1 MRARAIIPQ
10 KPIALAKGRLAA
22 VLGPKSRAALSLALL
37 QHVCATLRT
46 AADVE
51 DVVVMTPDQDVRAR
65 VAAWGVRA
73 IPDPAPGLNP
83 ALTEALVPMVGW
95 SHGLLIVAG
104 DLPFLEV
111 ADIVALL
118 GASTRQALGIA
129 PSKDGT
135 GTNALA
141 LPPGILIRPAFGR
154 GSFAAHRRQA
164 HALGLRVTE
173 IARPGLAFDLDTP
186 VDLAAYL
193 TAGRQ
198 A

>member
-1 MRARAIIPQ
+1 M
-10 KPIALAKGRLAA
+10 
-22 VLGPKSRAALSLALL
+22 LGPRSRAALSLALL
-37 QHVCATLRT
+37 EHVCTILR

-51 DVVVMTPDQDVRAR
+51 DVVVMTPDPDVRAR
-65 VAAWGVRA
+65 AAAWGVRA
-73 IPDPAPGLNP
+73 IPDPVPGLNP
-83 ALTEALVPMVGW
+83 ALTGALVPLMGW

-118 GASTRQALGIA
+118 GASTRRALGIA

-141 LPPGILIRPAFGR
+141 LPPGILIQPAFGR
-154 GSFAAHRRQA
+154 GSLAAHRRQA
-164 HALGLRVTE
+164 LALGLAVTE

-193 TAGRQ
+193 TAGGR